1 MRVRALGIGAIVVA
15 WAALSAC
22 GGDEGPNE
30 KRFDGDSADVAAV
43 VDRLQ
48 DYAREGDSSKVCS
61 DLMTPQLAAYIAR
74 SYDTTC
80 ARRVGE
86 QLGSNG
92 TTITVRR
99 LEVEGPLASA
109 TVVERNRN
117 VTGLAFVKR
126 DGKWRISRIRG

>member
-1 MRVRALGIGAIVVA
+1 MAFGALALACTALG
-15 WAALSAC
+15 AC

-48 DYAREGDSSKVCS
+48 DYARESDGSKICS
-61 DLMTPQLAAYIAR
+61 DLMTPQLAQFVAS

-80 ARRVGE
+80 AERVAA
-86 QLGSNG
+86 QLGGNG

-99 LEVEGPLASA
+99 LQVEGPLASA
-109 TVVERNRN
+109 TVVEGNRN

-126 DGKWRISRIRG
+126 EGKWRISRIRG